1 MPSSSTPSSARRPG
15 WLVPVLVVLVAAVLV
30 AVSLLARDGEDA
42 DAGTAEEPGGTTAE
56 RGPTAEGPVAEVV
69 EPEQEALPDMA
80 RRAPDD
86 PMAVG
91 PADAPVSLVV
101 YSDFQCPFCAMWS
114 EQTQPTMLERAEAD
128 DLRIE
133 WRDINVFGQES
144 LTSARAAYAAGLQG
158 RYVEYH
164 DALFEGGEKRPAGAL
179 DEESLIELAAE
190 LGLDTERF
198 TADLRSEEVAAAVA
212 ENQDEAASLGVYST
226 PAFLLGGT
234 PILGAQPT
242 DVFVEALD
250 DALAEAQG

>member
-1 MPSSSTPSSARRPG
+1 MSSSPSSARKPA
-15 WLVPVLVVLVAAVLV
+15 WLVPVLVALVAAVLV
-30 AVSLLARDGEDA
+30 AVSLVARGGEDS
-42 DAGTAEEPGGTTAE
+42 DAGAAAEPRGTTAD
-56 RGPTAEGPVAEVV
+56 GPVAEVV

-80 RRAPDD
+80 RRDPAD

-91 PADAPVSLVV
+91 PLDAPVSLVV

-114 EQTQPTMLERAEAD
+114 EQTQPTMLERAEAG

-144 LTSARAAYAAGLQG
+144 LTSARAAYAAGLQD

-164 DALFEGGEKRPAGAL
+164 DALFEGGEKRPAGEL

-212 ENQDEAASLGVYST
+212 HNQDEAASLGVYST

-242 DVFVEALD
+242 EVFVETLD
-250 DALAEAQG
+250 DALAESQG

>member
-1 MPSSSTPSSARRPG
+1 VA
-15 WLVPVLVVLVAAVLV
+15 LVAAVLV
-30 AVSLLARDGEDA
+30 AVSLAARGGEDSG
-42 DAGTAEEPGGTTAE
+42 AGAAEEPGGTTSD
-56 RGPTAEGPVAEVV
+56 GPVAEVV

-80 RRAPDD
+80 RREPDD
-86 PMAVG
+86 PMAAG

-114 EQTQPTMLERAEAD
+114 EQTQPTMLERAEAG

-144 LTSARAAYAAGLQG
+144 LTSARAAYAAGLQDQ
-158 RYVEYH
+158 YVEYH
-164 DALFEGGEKRPAGAL
+164 DALFEGGEKRPAGEL

-198 TADLRSEEVAAAVA
+198 TADLRSEEVASAVA
-212 ENQDEAASLGVYST
+212 ANQDEAASLGVYST

-242 DVFVEALD
+242 DVFVETLD